1 MIVGPEPGVMDARTR
16 LNGTGGDGAEGGG
29 FCGIEIDATKLS
41 RVTGVK
47 GRNRLPTGTR
57 G

>member
-1 MIVGPEPGVMDARTR
+1 MIVGPEPGVTDARIG
-16 LNGTGGDGAEGGG
+16 LDGTGGDGAEGGG
-29 FCGIEIDATKLS
+29 FCGIKIDATKLS